1 MGIKD
6 QVKGGGGCCEAP
18 FSHPSPP
25 EGPSHQRGVNASDIP
40 INQALLWTNHL
51 EVIHQ
56 GSDSWPENSAFTPTD
71 FLGVAFL
78 FYDEVDFKNGRKR
91 DGSILLCRVP
101 IYESFQ
107 GPIIGWLMGL
117 LSE

>member
-1 MGIKD
+1 MLCGFSKLYVMGIVD
-6 QVKGGGGCCEAP
+6 QVKEGGGGGDVSCAAP
-18 FSHPSPP
+18 SSHPSSP
-25 EGPSHQRGVNASDIP
+25 EGPSHRRGVNASDIP

-78 FYDEVDFKNGRKR
+78 FYDEVDFKNGRKK
-91 DGSILLCRVP
+91 
-101 IYESFQ
+101 
-107 GPIIGWLMGL
+107 GWVNSSL
-117 LSE
+117 